1 MYIGLDAGHTLS
13 GLGTGANGYVSET
26 TKNREVLK
34 RLSEMLIEK
43 GHKVHN
49 CTVDKSNSELYDRVT
64 KANSVNIDLF
74 VSLHLN
80 AYSKTNNPKGV
91 ETYHYASSSKGKQ
104 YATAIQDNLVKM
116 VGWKNRGVK
125 TGNFYVLKNT
135 KAPAVLIELGFCD
148 SKADMDLW
156 NTETICKAIF
166 KAITGSEYVNNKPLP
181 SDNPIY
187 RVVIDGKKI
196 GSYRDINN
204 IINQIRN
211 SIANSKKIEIT
222 RI

>member
-80 AYSKTNNPKGV
+80 AYNKTNNPMGV

-104 YATAIQDNLVKM
+104 YATAIQNNLVKM

-166 KAITGSEYVNNKPLP
+166 KAITGSEYANNKPL
-181 SDNPIY
+181 Y
-187 RVVIDGKKI
+187 RIVIDGKQI

-204 IINQIRN
+204 IINQIRS
-211 SIANSKKIEIT
+211 SIANSKKVEIT
-222 RI
+222 RV

>member
-1 MYIGLDAGHTLS
+1 M
-13 GLGTGANGYVSET
+13 
-26 TKNREVLK
+26 
-34 RLSEMLIEK
+34 
-43 GHKVHN
+43 
-49 CTVDKSNSELYDRVT
+49 
-64 KANSVNIDLF
+64 
-74 VSLHLN
+74 
-80 AYSKTNNPKGV
+80 GV

-104 YATAIQDNLVKM
+104 YATAIQDNLVKT

-166 KAITGSEYVNNKPLP
+166 KAITGSEYVNNKPIP

-187 RVVIDGKKI
+187 RVVIDGKQI

-204 IINQIRN
+204 VINQIRN
-211 SIANSKKIEIT
+211 SIANSKKVEIT
-222 RI
+222 RV

>member
-13 GLGTGANGYVSET
+13 GLGTGANSYVSET

-80 AYSKTNNPKGV
+80 AYNKTNNPMGV

-104 YATAIQDNLVKM
+104 YATAIQNNLVKM

-187 RVVIDGKKI
+187 RVVIDGKQI

-211 SIANSKKIEIT
+211 SIANSKKVEIT

>member
-13 GLGTGANGYVSET
+13 GLGTGANGYVSEI

-34 RLSEMLIEK
+34 RLSEMLTEK

-80 AYSKTNNPKGV
+80 AYNKTNNPMGV

-104 YATAIQDNLVKM
+104 YATAIQNNLVKM

-166 KAITGSEYVNNKPLP
+166 KAITGSEYVNNKPIP

-187 RVVIDGKKI
+187 RVVIDGKQI

-211 SIANSKKIEIT
+211 SIANSKKVEIT